1 MYVWAGRDTFV
12 VLNSVSV
19 VLFIILQSLDRIPY
33 TLSALPIDVVRVQ
46 PNISAVCLQVQVVSR
61 TKLKSQKALAKC
73 NPSFLSSTLLPFL
86 F

>member
-33 TLSALPIDVVRVQ
+33 TLSALPTQTPGRIQKVD
-46 PNISAVCLQVQVVSR
+46 PSR
-61 TKLKSQKALAKC
+61 G
-73 NPSFLSSTLLPFL
+73 FL
-86 F
+86 